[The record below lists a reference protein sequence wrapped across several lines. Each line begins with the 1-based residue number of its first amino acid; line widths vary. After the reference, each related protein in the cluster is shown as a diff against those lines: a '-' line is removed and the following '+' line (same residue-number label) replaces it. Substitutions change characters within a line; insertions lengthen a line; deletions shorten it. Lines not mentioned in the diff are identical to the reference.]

1 MGKMKLMSDRI
12 KIDRMLAAAI
22 AISLFW
28 HFFWIFGVKV
38 IIAPKNSGTV
48 KFSKVSFL
56 GPILE
61 RGALEVRM
69 ATSERSIIEKRYL
82 TMIGSTVPVLKD
94 EIGLPE
100 AADVPETD
108 IHSASGADLSAAAR
122 EALGASKLEPDYKM
136 E

>member
-1 MGKMKLMSDRI
+1 MMLDRV
-12 KIDRMLAAAI
+12 KIDRILVAAI

-28 HFFWIFGVKV
+28 HFFWMFGVKV

-82 TMIGSTVPVLKD
+82 AMIGSAAPVLKD
-94 EIGLPE
+94 EIELPE
-100 AADVPETD
+100 ANDVLETD
-108 IHSASGADLSAAAR
+108 IHSASASSFSAMAR
-122 EALGASKLEPDYKM
+122 EALSASKLEPDYEM